1 MPSAYITRQ
10 GDTWDAIAF
19 RLWGQERLFDHLM
32 RANPEHLDVVIFDAG
47 VRLSIPSDVKTA
59 VETLELPP
67 WMTS

>member
-1 MPSAYITRQ
+1 MPSAYATRQ

-19 RLWGQERLFDHLM
+19 RLWGQERLFDQLM
-32 RANPEHLDVVIFDAG
+32 RANPAHLDVVVFDAG
-47 VRLSIPSDVKTA
+47 VTLAVPSDIETT